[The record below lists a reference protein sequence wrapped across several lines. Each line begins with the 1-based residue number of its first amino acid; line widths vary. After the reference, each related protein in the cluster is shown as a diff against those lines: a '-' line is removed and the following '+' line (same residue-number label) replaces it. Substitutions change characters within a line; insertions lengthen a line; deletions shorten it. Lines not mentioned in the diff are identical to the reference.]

1 MAKVTWSLATD
12 PNDPIFNGGYVVSSH
27 NRRRLSTLPPWVVL
41 HIPHNSTLIPANV
54 RDQFTLSDAELNDE
68 IKKMTDHHT
77 QDLFGQGVN
86 SSQIV
91 AAPVSRLVV
100 DVERFE
106 DDALEPMSGVG
117 MGVLYTR
124 THDSKT
130 LRRPISQ
137 EEREAL
143 LDDWYRPHHLR
154 LSNAVENAIKCHG
167 RCLIIDCHSF
177 PKEALPYENSPD
189 ADRPDICIGTDE
201 FHTSKELAGW
211 LVNSFRRSGR
221 CVSLN
226 SPFSGSLVPHSY
238 YHLDKRVESVMIEV
252 CRDRYMNANTL
263 ARTPGIFEA
272 IQQEI
277 RGAIA
282 DFCGTFKS
290 NVTADALTLNRPNAL
305 DTRQHYTTTK

>member
-1 MAKVTWSLATD
+1 MAKGRWSLATD
-12 PNDPIFNGGYVVSSH
+12 PNDPIFTGGYVVSTH
-27 NRRRLSTLPPWVVL
+27 NRRRLLTLPPWVVL

-117 MGVLYTR
+117 MGVVYTR
-124 THDSKT
+124 THDAKT

-137 EEREAL
+137 EERDEL
-143 LDDWYRPHHLR
+143 LNQWYRPHHLR

-189 ADRPDICIGTDE
+189 AVRPDICIGTDE
-201 FHTSKELAGW
+201 YHTPNQLADW
-211 LVNSFRRSGR
+211 LVKSIRRSGR
-221 CVSLN
+221 SVSLN
-226 SPFSGSLVPHSY
+226 SPFSGSLVPQGY
-238 YHLDKRVESVMIEV
+238 YHLEKRVESVMIEV
-252 CRDRYMNANTL
+252 RRDIYMDEDTQIGIPGTFEATQEKIRV
-263 ARTPGIFEA
+263 AIAGYCGIFE
-272 IQQEI
+272 
-277 RGAIA
+277 
-282 DFCGTFKS
+282 S
-290 NVTADALTLNRPNAL
+290 NFTADA
-305 DTRQHYTTTK
+305 

>member
-27 NRRRLSTLPPWVVL
+27 NRRRLLTLPPWVVL

-77 QDLFGQGVN
+77 HDLFAQDLN
-86 SSQIV
+86 SSQVV
-91 AAPVSRLVV
+91 ASPVSRLVV

-117 MGVLYTR
+117 MGAVYTH
-124 THDSKT
+124 THDSKM

-137 EEREAL
+137 EERDEL
-143 LDDWYRPHHLR
+143 LNQWYRPHHLR

-167 RCLIIDCHSF
+167 RCLIIDCHSY
-177 PKEALPYENSPD
+177 PEKALPYENSQG
-189 ADRPDICIGTDE
+189 ADRRDICIGTDE
-201 FHTSKELAGW
+201 YHTPKHLADW
-211 LVNSFRRSGR
+211 LVKSIRRSAR
-221 CVSLN
+221 SVSLN
-226 SPFSGSLVPHSY
+226 SPFSGSLVPQGY

-252 CRDRYMNANTL
+252 RRDIYMDENTQIRIRGTFE
-263 ARTPGIFEA
+263 ATQEKIRVAIAGYCGIFESK
-272 IQQEI
+272 
-277 RGAIA
+277 G
-282 DFCGTFKS
+282 S
-290 NVTADALTLNRPNAL
+290 PDA
-305 DTRQHYTTTK
+305 

>member
-1 MAKVTWSLATD
+1 VAKGTWSLATD

-27 NRRRLSTLPPWVVL
+27 NRLRLNGRRLLTLPPWIVL

-117 MGVLYTR
+117 MGALYTR

-137 EEREAL
+137 EERDEL
-143 LDDWYRPHHLR
+143 LNQWYRPHHLR

-189 ADRPDICIGTDE
+189 AVRPDICIGTDE
-201 FHTSKELAGW
+201 YHTPNQLADW
-211 LVNSFRRSGR
+211 LVKSIRRSGR
-221 CVSLN
+221 SVSLN
-226 SPFSGSLVPHSY
+226 SPFSGSLVPQGY
-238 YHLDKRVESVMIEV
+238 YHLEKRVESVMIEV
-252 CRDRYMNANTL
+252 RRDIYMDEDTQIRIRGTFEATQEKIRV
-263 ARTPGIFEA
+263 AIAGYCGIFE
-272 IQQEI
+272 
-277 RGAIA
+277 
-282 DFCGTFKS
+282 S
-290 NVTADALTLNRPNAL
+290 NFTADA
-305 DTRQHYTTTK
+305 

>member
-1 MAKVTWSLATD
+1 
-12 PNDPIFNGGYVVSSH
+12 
-27 NRRRLSTLPPWVVL
+27 
-41 HIPHNSTLIPANV
+41 
-54 RDQFTLSDAELNDE
+54 LSDAELNDE

-201 FHTSKELAGW
+201 YHTPKQLADW
-211 LVNSFRRSGR
+211 LDKSIRRSGR
-221 CVSLN
+221 SVSLN
-226 SPFSGSLVPHSY
+226 SPFSGSLVPQGY

-252 CRDRYMNANTL
+252 RRDTYMNEHTGI
-263 ARTPGIFEA
+263 RTPGVFEA
-272 IQQEI
+272 TQKEI
-277 RGAIA
+277 RSTIA
-282 DFCGTFKS
+282 GYCGNFMSKDS
-290 NVTADALTLNRPNAL
+290 PDV
-305 DTRQHYTTTK
+305 

>member
-1 MAKVTWSLATD
+1 MAKVTWRLADD
-12 PNDPIFNGGYVVSSH
+12 PNDPIYTGGYVISSH
-27 NRRRLSTLPPWVVL
+27 NGRGLNGRPLLTLPPWVVL
-41 HIPHNSTLIPANV
+41 HIPHDSTLIPASV
-54 RDQFTLSDAELNDE
+54 RDQFALSDAELDDE
-68 IKKMTDHHT
+68 ILKMTDHHT

-86 SSQIV
+86 SAQIV

-117 MGVLYTR
+117 MGVVYTH
-124 THDSKT
+124 THDSKM

-177 PKEALPYENSPD
+177 PKKALPYENSPD

-201 FHTSKELAGW
+201 YHTPKQLADW
-211 LVNSFRRSGR
+211 LVNAFGRSGR
-221 CVSLN
+221 SVALN
-226 SPFSGSLVPHSY
+226 SPFSGSLVAQGY

-252 CRDRYMNANTL
+252 RRDIYMDENTQIRIPGTFE
-263 ARTPGIFEA
+263 ATQEKIRVAIAGYCGIFESK
-272 IQQEI
+272 
-277 RGAIA
+277 GSP
-282 DFCGTFKS
+282 D
-290 NVTADALTLNRPNAL
+290 V
-305 DTRQHYTTTK
+305 

>member
-12 PNDPIFNGGYVVSSH
+12 PNDPIFTGGYVVSSH
-27 NRRRLSTLPPWVVL
+27 NRRRLLTLPPWVVL

-77 QDLFGQGVN
+77 QDLFGPGVN

-117 MGVLYTR
+117 MGVVYTR
-124 THDSKT
+124 THDAKT

-137 EEREAL
+137 EERGEL
-143 LDDWYRPHHLR
+143 LNEWYRPHHLR
-154 LSNAVENAIKCHG
+154 LSNAVENAMKCHG

-177 PKEALPYENSPD
+177 PQKALPYENSPD
-189 ADRPDICIGTDE
+189 AVRRDICIGTDE
-201 FHTSKELAGW
+201 YHTPNQLADW
-211 LVNSFRRSGR
+211 LVKSIRRSAR
-221 CVSLN
+221 SVSLN
-226 SPFSGSLVPHSY
+226 SPFSGSLVPQGY

-252 CRDRYMNANTL
+252 RRDIYMDEDTQIRIPGTFEATQEKIRV
-263 ARTPGIFEA
+263 AIAGYCGIFESK
-272 IQQEI
+272 
-277 RGAIA
+277 
-282 DFCGTFKS
+282 GTPD
-290 NVTADALTLNRPNAL
+290 V
-305 DTRQHYTTTK
+305 

>member
-12 PNDPIFNGGYVVSSH
+12 PNDPIFKGGYVVSTH
-27 NRRRLSTLPPWVVL
+27 NRRRLLTLPPWVVL

-106 DDALEPMSGVG
+106 DDALEPISGVG
-117 MGVLYTR
+117 MGVVYTR
-124 THDSKT
+124 THDAKT

-137 EEREAL
+137 EERDEL
-143 LDDWYRPHHLR
+143 LNEWYRPHHLQ

-189 ADRPDICIGTDE
+189 AVRPDICIGTDE
-201 FHTSKELAGW
+201 YHTPNQLADW
-211 LVNSFRRSGR
+211 LVKSIRRSGR
-221 CVSLN
+221 SVSLN
-226 SPFSGSLVPHSY
+226 SPFSGSLVPQGY
-238 YHLDKRVESVMIEV
+238 YHLEKRVESVMIEV
-252 CRDRYMNANTL
+252 RRDIYMDEDTQIRIRGTFEATQEKIRV
-263 ARTPGIFEA
+263 AIAGYCGIFE
-272 IQQEI
+272 
-277 RGAIA
+277 
-282 DFCGTFKS
+282 S
-290 NVTADALTLNRPNAL
+290 NFTADA
-305 DTRQHYTTTK
+305 